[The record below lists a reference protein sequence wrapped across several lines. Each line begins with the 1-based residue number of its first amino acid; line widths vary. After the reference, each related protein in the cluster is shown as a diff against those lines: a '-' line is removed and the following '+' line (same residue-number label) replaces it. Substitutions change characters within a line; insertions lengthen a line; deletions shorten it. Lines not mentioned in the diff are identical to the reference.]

1 MIIDTIGTKDYMRN
15 KAKEILDNL
24 SDKEIDLSY
33 GSALKDNGGLK
44 NIKTTQRILFI
55 THTKRTL
62 EIDDDYAS
70 QVFHRYTLKQINA
83 LLQNYINCTAFPV
96 QKHRAEEY
104 SNIIKNIE
112 RVYSSRKDD
121 ELFDSLVRRVTYII
135 FSSLSLSKEKGE
147 EQTTGITRDLSK
159 VSILEIT
166 KLAELKEKRLLV
178 AAEKIQ
184 GYTFGKKK

>member
-15 KAKEILDNL
+15 KSREILNSL

-70 QVFHRYTLKQINA
+70 QVFHRYTLKQINN
-83 LLQNYINCTAFPV
+83 LLQNYINSTAFPV
-96 QKHRAEEY
+96 QKYRAEEY
-104 SNIIKNIE
+104 ANIIKNIE

-121 ELFDSLVRRVTYII
+121 EVFDSLVRRVTYIM
-135 FSSLSLSKEKGE
+135 FSSLSLSKEKDE
-147 EQTTGITRDLSK
+147 
-159 VSILEIT
+159 
-166 KLAELKEKRLLV
+166 
-178 AAEKIQ
+178 
-184 GYTFGKKK
+184 